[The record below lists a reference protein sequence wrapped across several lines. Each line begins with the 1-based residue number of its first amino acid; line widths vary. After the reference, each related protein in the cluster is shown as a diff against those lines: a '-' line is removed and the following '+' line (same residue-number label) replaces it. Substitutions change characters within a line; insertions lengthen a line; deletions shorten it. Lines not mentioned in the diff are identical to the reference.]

1 MKYQVMRVICMF
13 DLPMDTAKEK
23 RIYQLFRK
31 ELIKEGFVM
40 MQYSVYV
47 RTCPTRE
54 YAKRL
59 EKRVEGIAP
68 EKGNVRLLT
77 VTEKQYTDMKIIV
90 GSKNT
95 TERTIGSE
103 RLLIL

>member
-1 MKYQVMRVICMF
+1 MRVICMF

-31 ELIKEGFVM
+31 GLIKEGFVM

-95 TERTIGSE
+95 TERTRGSE

>member
-1 MKYQVMRVICMF
+1 MKYKVMRVICMF

-31 ELIKEGFVM
+31 GLIKEGFVM

-77 VTEKQYTDMKIIV
+77 VTEKQYTEMKIIV
-90 GSKNT
+90 
-95 TERTIGSE
+95 
-103 RLLIL
+103 

>member
-1 MKYQVMRVICMF
+1 MRVICMF

-23 RIYQLFRK
+23 RIYQLLRK
-31 ELIKEGFVM
+31 GLIKEGFVM

-59 EKRVEGIAP
+59 GKRVEGIAP